1 MGAPAPLLVLPLC
14 GVTGSLWS
22 QGVLGDMGIPRCP
35 PAQKESHTH
44 QPCCESCLGVLGHC
58 IPTLGVDVNDL
69 FDSISTSKYKRS
81 VLVLS
86 TELCAVTGQEDG
98 WLRVSQLRGA
108 CHQP

>member
-1 MGAPAPLLVLPLC
+1 M
-14 GVTGSLWS
+14 
-22 QGVLGDMGIPRCP
+22 
-35 PAQKESHTH
+35 
-44 QPCCESCLGVLGHC
+44 LGHC

-69 FDSISTSKYKRS
+69 FDSISTGKYKRS

-108 CHQP
+108 GHQPCLWGSVLFLFRDRPGIVSMPLLLLWGVEITALSVKLCEVLR